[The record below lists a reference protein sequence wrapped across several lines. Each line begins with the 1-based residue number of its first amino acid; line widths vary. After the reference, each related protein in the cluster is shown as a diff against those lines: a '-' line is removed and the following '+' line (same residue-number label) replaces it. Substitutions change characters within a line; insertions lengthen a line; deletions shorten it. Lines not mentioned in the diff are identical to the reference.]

1 MATINEQFIQV
12 KTKANFGSRLSAGD
26 IKDTSIAF
34 IEDTEEIWAKQKYY
48 KLVPTIDGTDGQVL
62 TKTSDGVAWENVQAG
77 SSFPEGGTVGQVLKK
92 TSTGVEWST
101 DNNTTYQ
108 KVTQKTDGLMSK
120 EDKTKLDN
128 IEEGANNYVLPATTD
143 EVLGGIKTGYV
154 GSGANYPVKTDSDH
168 NAYVTV
174 GSAIMNKLTQAEY
187 DELETKDSNTIY
199 FIIG

>member
-108 KVTQKTDGLMSK
+108 KVTQQTDGLMSK

>member
-101 DNNTTYQ
+101 DNNTTY
-108 KVTQKTDGLMSK
+108 
-120 EDKTKLDN
+120 
-128 IEEGANNYVLPATTD
+128 
-143 EVLGGIKTGYV
+143 
-154 GSGANYPVKTDSDH
+154 
-168 NAYVTV
+168 
-174 GSAIMNKLTQAEY
+174 
-187 DELETKDSNTIY
+187 
-199 FIIG
+199 

>member
-1 MATINEQFIQV
+1 
-12 KTKANFGSRLSAGD
+12 
-26 IKDTSIAF
+26 
-34 IEDTEEIWAKQKYY
+34 
-48 KLVPTIDGTDGQVL
+48 
-62 TKTSDGVAWENVQAG
+62 
-77 SSFPEGGTVGQVLKK
+77 
-92 TSTGVEWST
+92 
-101 DNNTTYQ
+101 
-108 KVTQKTDGLMSK
+108 MSK